1 MVDTSGANNSI
12 LFFIVRWILG

>member
-12 LFFIVRWILG
+12 IFFIVRWILG